1 MKKILDV
8 KYELKYELYDAFYG
22 DKWFHNV
29 KVNKAL
35 LDDVYEIELIVNEYF
50 NMYNLNDVKDEL
62 GYLGFKV
69 YDENYFITNTKFDDI
84 YSVKFFVKGVKD

>member
-8 KYELKYELYDAFYG
+8 KYELKYELYDAFDG
-22 DKWFHNV
+22 DEWFHNV

-35 LDDVYEIELIVNEYF
+35 LDDVYEVELVVNEYF

-62 GYLGFKV
+62 SYLGFKV
-69 YDENYFITNTKFDDI
+69 YDENYFITNTIFNDI
-84 YSVKFFVKGVKD
+84 YSVKFFVKGVKE